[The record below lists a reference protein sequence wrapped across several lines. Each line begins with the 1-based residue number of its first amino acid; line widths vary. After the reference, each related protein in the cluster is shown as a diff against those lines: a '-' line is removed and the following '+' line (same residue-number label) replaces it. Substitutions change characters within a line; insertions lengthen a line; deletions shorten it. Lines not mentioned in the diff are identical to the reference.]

1 MNIMSWNIKQFNYN
15 PQKDEN
21 EQIARIYQIA
31 EIVSSRDIDI
41 LAVLEVRPS
50 IKSPLFGESYDNS
63 QGALAITQLKE
74 ILGGQWRYALS
85 GGNAYKES
93 NKGELYAFLW
103 RSDRVTPL
111 NEPSLINT
119 DAQQKILPFKNR
131 VPAMMLFGEN
141 NSKQVFA
148 IMVYHAPNPSEMSS
162 KEIGYIKKL
171 AHIQEFPT
179 VLCGDFNMDTK
190 NVSTI
195 LQPEFNLA
203 VTNETSLRVKPT
215 GTDNPYDAI
224 FYHGLTLQ
232 SAGGDNLLVTIENT
246 LNMNITTA
254 QEIKSI
260 KHYTSDHAPVWA
272 QFSLT

>member
-1 MNIMSWNIKQFNYN
+1 MSWNIKQFNYN
-15 PQKDEN
+15 PQKDKS
-21 EQIARIYQIA
+21 EQLARMVQIA
-31 EIVSSRDIDI
+31 EIVSSRNIDI
-41 LAVLEVRPS
+41 LTVLEVRPS
-50 IKSPLFGESYDNS
+50 VKSPIFGESYDDS
-63 QGALAITQLKE
+63 QGALAIAQLKE
-74 ILGGQWRYALS
+74 ILGEQWQYSLS

-103 RSDRVTPL
+103 RSDRAVPL
-111 NEPSLINT
+111 SEPSLTNT
-119 DAQQKILPFKNR
+119 NAQQKILPFKNR

-141 NSKQVFA
+141 GTENIVA
-148 IMVYHAPNPSEMSS
+148 VMVYHAPNPSEMSD
-162 KEIGYIKKL
+162 KEIGYIKQL
-171 AHIQEFPT
+171 AHVQEFPT
-179 VLCGDFNMDTK
+179 VLCGDFNMNTHD
-190 NVSTI
+190 VFTI

-232 SAGGDNLLVTIENT
+232 SAGGDNLLTTVQNALDMTIS
-246 LNMNITTA
+246 TT

>member
-15 PQKDEN
+15 PKKDMSDQLARMV
-21 EQIARIYQIA
+21 QIAD
-31 EIVSSRDIDI
+31 IVNSRNIDA
-41 LAVLEVRPS
+41 LTVLEVRPS
-50 IKSPLFGESYDNS
+50 IKSPIFGESYDDS
-63 QGALAITQLKE
+63 QGALAIAQLKE
-74 ILGGQWRYALS
+74 LLGEQWQYSLS

-103 RSDRVTPL
+103 RSDRAVPL
-111 NEPSLINT
+111 SEPSLTNT
-119 DAQQKILPFKNR
+119 DTQQKILPFKNR

-141 NSKQVFA
+141 GTDKIVA
-148 IMVYHAPNPSEMSS
+148 VMVYHAPNPSEMSD
-162 KEIGYIKKL
+162 KEIGYIKQL
-171 AHIQEFPT
+171 SHVQAFPT
-179 VLCGDFNMDTK
+179 VLCGDFNMDTRD
-190 NVSTI
+190 VFTI

-203 VTNETSLRVKPT
+203 ITNETSLRVKPT

-224 FYHGLTLQ
+224 FYHGLTMQ
-232 SAGGDNLLVTIENT
+232 SAGGDNLLTTVQNALDMT
-246 LNMNITTA
+246 ITTA

>member
-15 PQKDEN
+15 PKKDMSDQLARMV
-21 EQIARIYQIA
+21 QIAD
-31 EIVSSRDIDI
+31 IVNSRNIDV
-41 LAVLEVRPS
+41 LTVLEVRPS
-50 IKSPLFGESYDNS
+50 IKSPIFGESYDDS
-63 QGALAITQLKE
+63 QGALAIAQLKE
-74 ILGGQWRYALS
+74 LLGEQWQYSLS

-103 RSDRVTPL
+103 RSDRAVPL
-111 NEPSLINT
+111 SEPSLTNT
-119 DAQQKILPFKNR
+119 DTQQKILPFKNR

-141 NSKQVFA
+141 GTDKIVA
-148 IMVYHAPNPSEMSS
+148 VMVYHAPNPSEMSD
-162 KEIGYIKKL
+162 KEIGYIKQL
-171 AHIQEFPT
+171 SHVQAFPT
-179 VLCGDFNMDTK
+179 VLCGDFNMDTRD
-190 NVSTI
+190 VFTI

-203 VTNETSLRVKPT
+203 ITNETSLRVKPT

-224 FYHGLTLQ
+224 FYHGLTMQ
-232 SAGGDNLLVTIENT
+232 SAGGDNLLTTVQNALDMT
-246 LNMNITTA
+246 ITTA